1 MIIGYCYIVGDII
14 HSGHLLHLKNC
25 SKLCDVLFAGV
36 LSEKA
41 VCEKKAK
48 PIMSLSERINIIGSL
63 EFVTCAVCQDTYSPL
78 ENCKAIKPDILF
90 ESVSHKDMPANNFIK
105 SIGGRVIV
113 MPYFSEQSSTKI
125 KGEIKNEEDTQ
136 TICKGSCN
144 MPEPDNA

>member
-41 VCEKKAK
+41 VMEKKPK
-48 PIMSLSERINIIGSL
+48 PVMSLSERLNIIGSL
-63 EFVTCAVCQDTYSPL
+63 KYVTCAVCQDTYSPL
-78 ENCKAIKPDILF
+78 DNCMAIRPDILF
-90 ESVSHKDMPANNFIK
+90 ESNSHKEMPANNFMK

-113 MPYFSEQSSTKI
+113 MPYYSEQSSSQIKEKI
-125 KGEIKNEEDTQ
+125 NENLNN
-136 TICKGSCN
+136 K
-144 MPEPDNA
+144 PDCPDV

>member
-41 VCEKKAK
+41 VMEKKPK
-48 PIMSLSERINIIGSL
+48 PVMSLSERLNIIGSL
-63 EFVTCAVCQDTYSPL
+63 KYVTCAVCQDTYSPL
-78 ENCKAIKPDILF
+78 DNCMAIRPDILF
-90 ESVSHKDMPANNFIK
+90 ESNSHKEMPANNFMK

-113 MPYFSEQSSTKI
+113 MPYYSEQSSTQIKEKI
-125 KGEIKNEEDTQ
+125 NEN
-136 TICKGSCN
+136 INNK
-144 MPEPDNA
+144 PDCPDV